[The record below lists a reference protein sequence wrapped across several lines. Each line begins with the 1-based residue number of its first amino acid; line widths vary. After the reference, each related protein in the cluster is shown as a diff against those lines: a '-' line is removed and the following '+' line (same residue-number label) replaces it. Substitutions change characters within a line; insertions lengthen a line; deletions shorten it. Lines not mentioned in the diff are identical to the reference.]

1 MAGEGS
7 DSSCTGRT
15 ILGGRAGTSG
25 LSRKASERLY
35 VSLHPARM
43 EDRITKPPRLSG
55 ERAGDWAIGNSQS
68 GGKTMRATAS
78 LRDLGQSLWLDNI
91 TRDLLN
97 NGTLKHYIKELSI
110 TGVTSNPT
118 IFDHAIKN
126 SSAYDAA
133 ILEGAKKGKTGEDLF
148 FELAIADIQNAA
160 DLLRDTHAVTNGL
173 DGWVSLEVPPSLAYE
188 TEGTIAA
195 AMFL

>member
-1 MAGEGS
+1 
-7 DSSCTGRT
+7 
-15 ILGGRAGTSG
+15 
-25 LSRKASERLY
+25 
-35 VSLHPARM
+35 
-43 EDRITKPPRLSG
+43 
-55 ERAGDWAIGNSQS
+55 
-68 GGKTMRATAS
+68 MRATAS

-97 NGTLKHYIKELSI
+97 NGTLKHYIDELSI

-126 SSAYDAA
+126 SNAYDAA
-133 ILEGAKKGKTGEDLF
+133 ILEGAEKGKTGEDLF
-148 FELAIADIQNAA
+148 FELAIADIQRAA
-160 DLLRDTHAVTNGL
+160 DLLSDTHKATNGV

-195 AMFL
+195 AKLSVTPRQPAQCLHQDSGDAGGLTGC